1 MHERSRVE
9 ASGLI
14 ALVGPDGLER
24 RNLACYLAGSGYEV
38 RITEPPP
45 ETAER
50 SRFLIWLTQRD
61 DNPLDAADTVDRW
74 LEGSPARRAIVVT
87 WRPSAFRAASETHG
101 TRLAILVAPVFGWQ
115 VSDALRSTSNGAS
128 P

>member
-1 MHERSRVE
+1 MAWPMHERSRVE

-50 SRFLIWLTQRD
+50 SRFLIWLTI
-61 DNPLDAADTVDRW
+61 
-74 LEGSPARRAIVVT
+74 EHPASTRPDMSLSSRRELYCT
-87 WRPSAFRAASETHG
+87 LCRERGPSSSRYSLNELGH
-101 TRLAILVAPVFGWQ
+101 LM
-115 VSDALRSTSNGAS
+115 N
-128 P
+128 